1 MQQSH
6 VILGLEQQFEE
17 AFSQESQRGI
27 SSLIEEIN
35 NHLDQNDQL
44 TSYSTESRKG
54 SENNIVKKNYIRIKR
69 DKEKQI
75 KFYEVVFEYFGVTKE
90 KIKYN
95 YGKSKNYISKKE
107 IASMVEKRQKQLE
120 EQKKQMKQEEEIKKK
135 EEMKK
140 KEEIKNVEEPK
151 KVEQAKKNIIKGEI
165 SNNNKNYKTLIIPS
179 LFVRSIPNG
188 NLVSQIYLNL
198 FELNQFQL
206 NFNINNNYNYW
217 NNNFNA

>member
-54 SENNIVKKNYIRIKR
+54 SENNIVKKNYIRMKR
-69 DKEKQI
+69 DKEKQV
-75 KFYEVVFEYFGVTKE
+75 KFYEVVFEYFGATKE

-95 YGKSKNYISKKE
+95 YGKSKNYKY
-107 IASMVEKRQKQLE
+107 
-120 EQKKQMKQEEEIKKK
+120 QKKKLLQ
-135 EEMKK
+135 
-140 KEEIKNVEEPK
+140 
-151 KVEQAKKNIIKGEI
+151 
-165 SNNNKNYKTLIIPS
+165 
-179 LFVRSIPNG
+179 
-188 NLVSQIYLNL
+188 
-198 FELNQFQL
+198 
-206 NFNINNNYNYW
+206 W
-217 NNNFNA
+217 

>member
-69 DKEKQI
+69 DKEKQV
-75 KFYEVVFEYFGVTKE
+75 KFYEVVFEYFGATKE

-135 EEMKK
+135 EEMKQ
-140 KEEIKNVEEPK
+140 KEEIKNVKEPK
-151 KVEQAKKNIIKGEI
+151 KL
-165 SNNNKNYKTLIIPS
+165 NKSKRTL
-179 LFVRSIPNG
+179 
-188 NLVSQIYLNL
+188 
-198 FELNQFQL
+198 
-206 NFNINNNYNYW
+206 
-217 NNNFNA
+217 